1 MLAVALTLAVQG
13 VPTKAQKHVVTEM
26 HDIDNVLQA
35 LLGDMKL
42 ERASALAE
50 KNVAVEMLTL
60 DQFKAKVRASET
72 DPVPTD
78 ADAQFRGAR
87 APRLDRR
94 RSHRHRRLS
103 WVAPSPSA

>member
-42 ERASALAE
+42 AW
-50 KNVAVEMLTL
+50 
-60 DQFKAKVRASET
+60 
-72 DPVPTD
+72 
-78 ADAQFRGAR
+78 
-87 APRLDRR
+87 
-94 RSHRHRRLS
+94 LS
-103 WVAPSPSA
+103 LLR